1 MAGEPVDA
9 VVVGGGP
16 FGLGAAGEL
25 ERRGVKTVVLERAE
39 GVGASWVRRYDGLR
53 LNSVRWM
60 SGLPGAPIPRS
71 AGRWP
76 TKEDLVAHLERY
88 AEQCGLDVR
97 LGVEVERVERHG
109 GGYRVETSAGPFTAG
124 AVVVATGF
132 DRVPTMPDWP
142 GREGFEGELIHG
154 SEYRNPI
161 PFRDRDVLV
170 VGAGNTGT
178 EIAVQ
183 LADAGAAKVRM
194 AVRTPPNLVAIETLG
209 LPATP
214 FGELADRLPARLVDF
229 ATPLFVRDLS
239 KYGLGRSPYG
249 LATEIRVK
257 RLGVVVDRGIGE
269 ALRSGRVEVV
279 PAVERFHGCEVVLA
293 GGARLRPDAV
303 IAATGYRMGLEPLVG
318 HLGVLDPHGRPAVLG
333 AATHPSAPRL
343 YFNGYYQPIV
353 GQLPQLRRSSR
364 AIGRAEAAA
373 TRRRRRCS
381 RGLLRPHQASVGH
394 LGG

>member
-1 MAGEPVDA
+1 VT
-9 VVVGGGP
+9 
-16 FGLGAAGEL
+16 
-25 ERRGVKTVVLERAE
+25 TVVLERAQ

-60 SGLPGAPIPRS
+60 SGLPGAAIPRS

-76 TKEDLVAHLERY
+76 TKEDLVAHLEHY
-88 AEQCGLDVR
+88 VEQRGLDVR
-97 LGVEVERVERHG
+97 LGVDVGRVDHQG
-109 GGYRVETSAGPFTAG
+109 SGYRVETSAGPFTAG

-154 SEYRNPI
+154 SEYRNPT

-209 LPATP
+209 VPATP
-214 FGELADRLPARLVDF
+214 FGELADRLPPRLVDF

-257 RLGVVVDRGIGE
+257 RLGVVLDRGIGE

-279 PAVERFHGCEVVLA
+279 AAAERFEGPEVVLA

-364 AIGRAEAAA
+364 AIGRAEGAA

-381 RGLLRPHQASVGH
+381 RGLLRPHQAPVGH
-394 LGG
+394 IGG